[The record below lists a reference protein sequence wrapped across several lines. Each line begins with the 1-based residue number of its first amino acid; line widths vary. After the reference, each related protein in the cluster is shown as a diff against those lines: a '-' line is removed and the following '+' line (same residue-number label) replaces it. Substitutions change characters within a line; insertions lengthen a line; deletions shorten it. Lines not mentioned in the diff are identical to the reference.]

1 MVIFR
6 TMGDVKLYL
15 TYVEIWVEN
24 KYHGGNTNMV
34 FLDKTLTVY
43 KLLVKVYEIVIY
55 DLDRFVYELVSVF
68 DTDGRVIRLNI
79 KTDRNLHYVLV
90 ETNVNSPKI
99 YVSV

>member
-15 TYVEIWVEN
+15 IYGGIWVEN
-24 KYHGGNTNMV
+24 KYNGGNTNMV
-34 FLDKTLTVY
+34 FVDKTLTIY
-43 KLLVKVYEIVIY
+43 ELLVKVHEIVVC

-79 KTDRNLHYVLV
+79 KTDRDLHYVLV
-90 ETNVNSPKI
+90 KANVNPPDRK
-99 YVSV
+99 SVV